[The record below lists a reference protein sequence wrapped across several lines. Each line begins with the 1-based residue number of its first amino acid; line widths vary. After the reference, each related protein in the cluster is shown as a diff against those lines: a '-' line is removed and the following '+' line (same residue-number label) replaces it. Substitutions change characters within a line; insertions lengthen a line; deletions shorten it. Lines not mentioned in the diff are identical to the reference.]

1 MYYEKSIKRGS
12 TSLPRHLYETRWPN
26 NDSFLR
32 RLARRQAC
40 NIFVGFW
47 GASRTYSSQ
56 ANELS
61 ACLSM
66 AFRLNPPL
74 SYTLLLSV
82 SRRLLHSQ
90 SNQPSRCR
98 APPSR
103 DPVAQQ
109 KRGSAVLSNRLP
121 LVRLGWISLR
131 LQLGIGVLR
140 NHLRLVRLGWVPLRL
155 QLGDAATRL
164 PWSPASLPS
173 VGTRSYAR

>member
-1 MYYEKSIKRGS
+1 MKKSIKRGS

-98 APPSR
+98 APLRR
-103 DPVAQQ
+103 DPVAPQ

-121 LVRLGWISLR
+121 LVRLGWI
-131 LQLGIGVLR
+131 
-140 NHLRLVRLGWVPLRL
+140 PTKF
-155 QLGDAATRL
+155 QLGDAGANPGVQHHCQVSELRKGEGAPCCRIACL
-164 PWSPASLPS
+164 SS
-173 VGTRSYAR
+173 G